1 MGFKINHVAQKLK
14 IAFLTSIYPAHAEKI
29 YRDNPS
35 LKDKSSDEQMEF
47 IRWHALSS
55 YVRWVELL
63 ESHQCKVI
71 QFHHNLDNVESS
83 WAKENN
89 FSPVSKNKI
98 IEIGLEKIKRFEP
111 DILYCSAPF
120 IYTRNSFIQ
129 NLLKILKKRPKL
141 IAWYGANCGNEEI
154 FNLFDLTLSN
164 SNYLVSRIRQN
175 GGKADV
181 LQHSFD
187 PIILQKIGK
196 CPFKKNRIAFF
207 GNLDSSSEDF
217 RERTKF
223 LHQIAKKSPKFDI
236 FGEVHRPNFSER
248 VKFYL
253 LQKRSYLA
261 KTCSYII
268 SSPKLEYWSDM
279 DNLPPS
285 PWPLPKDFTNSVH
298 SSLYGQEMLTKLN
311 SYQISFNFHN
321 KHTVNHACNMRI
333 FEATGLG
340 NCLLTDHKTDIQSIF
355 EPDREIITYKSVD
368 EAISKSN
375 YLLENPKV
383 AAEIGLAGQRK
394 TLANY
399 SSEKQIEVLHS
410 FFRNSLN

>member
-1 MGFKINHVAQKLK
+1 
-14 IAFLTSIYPAHAEKI
+14 
-29 YRDNPS
+29 
-35 LKDKSSDEQMEF
+35 MEY

-63 ESHQCKVI
+63 ESHRCKVI

-89 FSPVSKNKI
+89 FSPVSKNKMF
-98 IEIGLEKIKRFEP
+98 EIGLEKIKRFKP
-111 DILYCSAPF
+111 DIIYCSAPL

-129 NLLKILKKRPKL
+129 NLLKILEKRPKL

-164 SNYLVSRIRQN
+164 SNHLVSRIRQD

-187 PIILQKIGK
+187 PIILGKIK
-196 CPFKKNRIAFF
+196 KFPKKKNRVAFF
-207 GNLDSSSEDF
+207 GNLDNSTKDF
-217 RERTKF
+217 EGRTKI
-223 LHQIAKKSPKFDI
+223 LHQIAKKIPWFDI
-236 FGEVHRPNFSER
+236 YGEVHRPNFSER
-248 VKFYL
+248 IKFYL
-253 LQKRSYLA
+253 LKKRSYLA
-261 KTCSYII
+261 KFCSYIV
-268 SSPKLEYWSDM
+268 SSPKLECWSDI

-298 SSLYGQEMLTKLN
+298 SSLFGHEMLTKLN
-311 SYQISFNFHN
+311 SYQISFNYHN
-321 KHTVNHACNMRI
+321 KHTGDHACNMRI

-340 NCLLTDHKTDIQSIF
+340 NCLLTDHKADIQLIF
-355 EPDREIITYKSVD
+355 EPDREIITYKSLD
-368 EAISKSN
+368 EAVSKAN
-375 YLLENPKV
+375 YLIENPKV
-383 AAEIGLAGQRK
+383 AAEIGFASQRK

-399 SSEKQIEVLHS
+399 TSEKQIEVLHS
-410 FFRNSLN
+410 FFENSIN